1 MSRDTLFGHLADRFV
16 VQRENL
22 ATEALAYILS
32 RSQPARLALGQL
44 LSLGGV
50 VIPESLSFRTQAAGE
65 DHAIPDLVGENEQG
79 QQVLIMEAKFWAG
92 LTDAQPVDYLR
103 RLEAESRTALVF
115 IAPQQRIEV
124 LWRELVDRC
133 QQAGIAC
140 TASPQSFPDVRLARV
155 AHAQYLAVVSWRT
168 LLHTLQLAVE
178 ADTDQS
184 TSRISSSCRGCAT
197 AWMRKRFSR

>member
-44 LSLGGV
+44 LFLGGV

-103 RLEAESRTALVF
+103 PYSAK
-115 IAPQQRIEV
+115 
-124 LWRELVDRC
+124 
-133 QQAGIAC
+133 
-140 TASPQSFPDVRLARV
+140 
-155 AHAQYLAVVSWRT
+155 
-168 LLHTLQLAVE
+168 
-178 ADTDQS
+178 
-184 TSRISSSCRGCAT
+184 ISSVPYCLT
-197 AWMRKRFSR
+197 